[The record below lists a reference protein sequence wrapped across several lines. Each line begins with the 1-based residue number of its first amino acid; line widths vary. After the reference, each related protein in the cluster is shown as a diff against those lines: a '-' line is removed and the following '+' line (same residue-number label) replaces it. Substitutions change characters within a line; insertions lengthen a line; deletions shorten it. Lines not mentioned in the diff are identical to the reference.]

1 MTEHGQGR
9 ATERLRHGFF
19 ATLLGVTGVVLSV
32 LGFLAV
38 RNPVAARLVASS
50 DGVASLLTGLAFTA
64 IACALVLHY
73 GRRSAQLSA
82 AYRDLHRATLQRERS
97 EAALRESER
106 FTRATLDAIDAQIAV
121 LDADGVVMA
130 VNRAWRARLHPL
142 LGDTGACD
150 VGSNYLFFCDGVRG
164 ERAREVARV
173 AEAVRA
179 ITAGEREECLIE
191 SVVPDDGSVL
201 VTRVTRFA
209 SRGPMRLVVAHQD
222 LSALARAGIEAT
234 TTGRAV
240 DPPDPTPAPAVDHFA
255 AIADAAPLGVFRAD
269 ACGQVTYANGRFL
282 GLGDLDAVAALGDGW
297 LAMVH
302 EDDVDGVIAQ
312 WQRIVDGGAGG
323 EAAFRTVDAGGAV
336 RACRLR
342 ATPTENGLVAVVL
355 DASAAA
361 RADAALARERDVY
374 RHAIGLERSL
384 VFATDA
390 GGRIALA
397 NAAAAAFCGT
407 TPPDLVGRVAEHLT
421 PAAASDGDVERFRDH
436 AGTIRSFEVARRT
449 VAAPD
454 GRGELTLAV
463 AVDVTERHAAD
474 GAIRALE
481 IELARR
487 VDALTEE
494 RDRLLATTRAPLC
507 IAGPTH
513 FAVVN
518 PAFAALLDRTAD
530 ELTARPL
537 LHFVHPDDRAETARA
552 LDRAATGEPVT
563 FENRQRHH
571 DGGWRRVA
579 WTATAA
585 APDRIY
591 ASAQDLTAVDAAA
604 ADHRRAAGEI
614 TALQAALDLRASEVE
629 DAGRR
634 LAALERELAS
644 FSRVVSYDLRAPLR
658 RIDELTRALR
668 DEHGGGLD
676 AAGRRA
682 LGVVGEHASR
692 LVQLLDGV
700 LALSGPERRPA
711 DPAEVDMTG
720 LVRDAVEAARR
731 ADPDRDVL
739 VSIGDL
745 APAAGDPALL
755 RELLA
760 TLIGNA
766 FAATRACDHPCIDVG
781 SVDADGT
788 PVYYVRDNGT
798 GFDGRQAERLFPAVE
813 RLPLPAAPDGAGLG
827 LGVVQQIV
835 ERHGGRV
842 WAEGR
847 AGDGATFFFTLPR
860 TAPRVSAA
868 AAAIAD

>member
-1 MTEHGQGR
+1 
-9 ATERLRHGFF
+9 
-19 ATLLGVTGVVLSV
+19 V
-32 LGFLAV
+32 
-38 RNPVAARLVASS
+38 P
-50 DGVASLLTGLAFTA
+50 
-64 IACALVLHY
+64 
-73 GRRSAQLSA
+73 
-82 AYRDLHRATLQRERS
+82 
-97 EAALRESER
+97 
-106 FTRATLDAIDAQIAV
+106 
-121 LDADGVVMA
+121 
-130 VNRAWRARLHPL
+130 
-142 LGDTGACD
+142 ACD
-150 VGSNYLFFCDGVRG
+150 
-164 ERAREVARV
+164 A
-173 AEAVRA
+173 
-179 ITAGEREECLIE
+179 
-191 SVVPDDGSVL
+191 
-201 VTRVTRFA
+201 
-209 SRGPMRLVVAHQD
+209 
-222 LSALARAGIEAT
+222 
-234 TTGRAV
+234 
-240 DPPDPTPAPAVDHFA
+240 PAPAPEPAPDHFA
-255 AIADAAPLGVFRAD
+255 EIADAAPLGVIRAD
-269 ACGQVTYANGRFL
+269 GAGRVTYANARFL
-282 GLGDLDAVAALGDGW
+282 ALGDLDAAAALGDGW

-342 ATPTENGLVAVVL
+342 ATPSDDGLVAVVM

-407 TPPDLVGRVAEHLT
+407 TPAELVGRAAEHLA
-421 PAAASDGDVERFRDH
+421 PDAASDGDVERFRDH
-436 AGTIRSFEVARRT
+436 AGTIRSFEVARRA
-449 VAAPD
+449 VPAPD

-463 AVDVTERHAAD
+463 AVDVTERHAAEA
-474 GAIRALE
+474 AIHALE
-481 IELARR
+481 SERARR
-487 VDALTEE
+487 VDALTQE
-494 RDRLLATTRAPLC
+494 RDRLLATAGSPLC

-518 PAFAALLDRTAD
+518 PAFTALLDRTAD

-537 LHFVHPDDRAETARA
+537 LHFVHPDDRAATARA
-552 LDRAATGEPVT
+552 LERAAAGEPVT

-585 APDRIY
+585 SPDRIY
-591 ASAQDLTAVDAAA
+591 ASAQDLTALDAVA

-614 TALQAALDLRASEVE
+614 TALQAALDLRGSEVE
-629 DAGRR
+629 DVGRR
-634 LAALERELAS
+634 LAAVERELAS

-658 RIDELTRALR
+658 RIDELARALR
-668 DEHGGGLD
+668 DEHGDGLD

-682 LGVVGEHASR
+682 LGVIGEQASR
-692 LVQLLDGV
+692 LAQLLDGV

-711 DPAEVDMTG
+711 DPAEVDIAA

-755 RELLA
+755 RELVA

-766 FAATRACDHPCIDVG
+766 FAATRTCDHPCIDVG

-788 PVYYVRDNGT
+788 PVYYVRDNGA
-798 GFDGRQAERLFPAVE
+798 GFDGRQAERLFPAIE
-813 RLPLPAAPDGAGLG
+813 RLPLPTEPDGAGLG
-827 LGVVQQIV
+827 LGIVQQIV

-847 AGDGATFFFTLPR
+847 AGDGATFFFTLPPA
-860 TAPRVSAA
+860 APRASAA